1 MPLRCEIVTMVKV
14 DSNDLERF
22 IQETYGRLYEITAE
36 EEWSNDTAHN
46 YTVRMGALSEYEQI
60 KLNNFKE
67 GRNEGCRF
75 MTRIFL
81 KDLANKGLISEG
93 EYTIEVS
100 W

>member
-1 MPLRCEIVTMVKV
+1 MVKV
-14 DSNDLERF
+14 DYSDLERF
-22 IQETYGRLYEITAE
+22 IQETYGRIYEVAAE

-46 YTVRMGALSEYEQI
+46 YTIRKEPLSSYEQD
-60 KLNNFKE
+60 KMNEFLA
-67 GRNEGCRF
+67 GRAAPR

-81 KDLANKGLISEG
+81 RDMANKGLILEG